1 MLLFPESEPY
11 CLMSNSLETTA
22 SIENPAPWLRRFT
35 KLVVLATL
43 VLIFLGGQV
52 KSNEAGLA
60 VPDWP
65 TTYGENMFLFHPSNW
80 IGGIFHEHVHRLVA
94 SSVGFLS
101 IVLAVWLAI
110 RERRRWVKI
119 LGFTALGAVI
129 VQGLLG
135 GITVLLLLPAW
146 VSVSHAVL
154 AQTFLLLLI
163 VIAYSQSRERA
174 GRNSAQDSNAR
185 NPVAVWA
192 IALAAAV
199 YLQLIVGA
207 LMRHTESGLAIP
219 DFPTTAGRVLPWF
232 NAASLE
238 WINGW
243 RFDYSMES
251 GNALDP
257 VTMGQ
262 VLIHFGHRVGA
273 FGVFVLAMATTAVAY
288 RHRETERASWQTV
301 WKIDLLI
308 ALQICLG
315 AVTIWTQKVPVVTSL
330 HVATGA
336 AVLGFSM
343 LFVLRAHPLR
353 LRRRPQA
360 LVDGE
365 LTPIST

>member
-1 MLLFPESEPY
+1 
-11 CLMSNSLETTA
+11 MSNSLETVEK
-22 SIENPAPWLRRFT
+22 IENPAPWLRRFT

-80 IGGIFHEHVHRLVA
+80 VGGIFHEHVHRLVA

-110 RERRRWVKI
+110 RERRPWVKV
-119 LGFTALGAVI
+119 LGYTALAAVI
-129 VQGLLG
+129 AQGLLG
-135 GITVLLLLPAW
+135 GLTVLLLLPTW

-154 AQTFLLLLI
+154 AQTFFLLVI

-174 GRNSAQDSNAR
+174 ARQSTTDSDSR

-192 IALAAAV
+192 IALAASV

-219 DFPTTAGRVLPWF
+219 DFPTTAGRVFPWF
-232 NAASLE
+232 NAATLE

-251 GNALDP
+251 GDALEP

-262 VLIHFGHRVGA
+262 VLLHFGHRVGA
-273 FGVFVLAMATTAVAY
+273 FGVFVLAVAATAAAY
-288 RHRETERASWQTV
+288 RHRETEPASWRTV

-308 ALQICLG
+308 VVQICLG
-315 AVTIWTQKVPVVTSL
+315 AITIWTHKVPVVTSL

-336 AVLGFSM
+336 AVLGFSL

-353 LRRRPQA
+353 LRRKPQA
-360 LVDGE
+360 LVEGE

>member
-1 MLLFPESEPY
+1 MN
-11 CLMSNSLETTA
+11 NSLDTIEK
-22 SIENPAPWLRRFT
+22 IENPAPWLRRFT
-35 KLVVLATL
+35 KLVVLSTL

-119 LGFTALGAVI
+119 LGYTALGAVI
-129 VQGLLG
+129 AQGLLG
-135 GITVLLLLPAW
+135 GLTVLLFLPTW

-154 AQTFLLLLI
+154 AQTFFLLVI

-174 GRNSAQDSNAR
+174 GRKSTLDFDSR
-185 NPVAVWA
+185 NPLTVWA

-199 YLQLIVGA
+199 FLQLIVGA

-219 DFPTTAGRVLPWF
+219 DFPTTAGSVLPWF
-232 NAASLE
+232 NATTLE
-238 WINGW
+238 WINAW
-243 RFDYSMES
+243 RFDYSMET
-251 GNALDP
+251 GDALDP

-273 FGVFVLAMATTAVAY
+273 LGVFVLATVATAVAY
-288 RHRETERASWQTV
+288 RRRETEPASWQTV

-308 ALQICLG
+308 GLQIGLG
-315 AVTIWTQKVPVVTSL
+315 AITIWTHKVPVITSL

-353 LRRRPQA
+353 LRRRPHT